1 METLYI
7 IVPCYNEEEA
17 LKDSS
22 KEFKNK
28 INQLI
33 KSKKISKDSKV
44 LFIDDGSLDKTW
56 NIIKDLS
63 NRDSI
68 YKGIKLSKNKG
79 HQNALLAG
87 LEYVGDKCDMC
98 ISIDADLQDDI
109 DAIDKMVDDYYKG
122 YEIVYGVRDSREN
135 DGFLKRFTAQ
145 FFYKLMNV
153 LGANTIYNHADYRL
167 LSKKALTYLLEYK
180 ESNLFIRGVV
190 REIGLNSSIVYYERN
205 KRIAGK
211 SKYSLKKMFNL
222 AMNGVTSFSVK
233 PLSIITLFGFIVS
246 IFSFMIMVYTLI
258 VKFTGHT
265 VPGWTF
271 ITISIWLIGG
281 IQMLFLGILGEYIG
295 KIYSEVKNRPKY
307 FIERTTDDEK

>member
-56 NIIKDLS
+56 SIIKDLS
-63 NRDSI
+63 NKDSI

-87 LEYVGDKCDMC
+87 LEYVCDKCDMC

-145 FFYKLMNV
+145 FFYKIMNV

-167 LSKKALTYLLEYK
+167 LSNKALTYLLEYK

-233 PLSIITLFGFIVS
+233 PLSIITLIGFIVS

-295 KIYSEVKNRPKY
+295 KIYNEVKNRPKY